1 MSTKQASQWM
11 TVEETCEHA
20 RISESS
26 LYELMNRGVLKGY
39 KLGGKRLFDRSQ
51 VDRAIRGGK

>member
-1 MSTKQASQWM
+1 MSAKQASQWM
-11 TVEETCEHA
+11 TVEETCEYA